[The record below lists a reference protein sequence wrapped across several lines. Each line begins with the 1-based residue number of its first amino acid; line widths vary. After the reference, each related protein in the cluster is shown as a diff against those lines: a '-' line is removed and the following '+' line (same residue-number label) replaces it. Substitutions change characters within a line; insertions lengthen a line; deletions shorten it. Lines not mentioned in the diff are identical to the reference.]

1 MPQEGFGIFMD
12 ACSLCEFF
20 NMEYTAD
27 SSFLERGKN
36 IIGVCFKSSVE
47 YHVAVIFDQHYLAFL
62 VGNST

>member
-1 MPQEGFGIFMD
+1 MD
-12 ACSLCEFF
+12 ACSLYEFF